1 MMELMS
7 DKSLLHAA
15 TLALLAKGEVI
26 ILNVVDEYI
35 VPPSTLLAFI
45 NEKGVEMAKENLRQ
59 TLESASK
66 RFLEEKIRMCKEK
79 GI

>member
-45 NEKGVEMAKENLRQ
+45 NEKKLLKWQ
-59 TLESASK
+59 KKTLGRRWNQHPKDFWK
-66 RFLEEKIRMCKEK
+66 RK
-79 GI
+79 